1 MLLNKNIVDNKKHF
15 FDKTTLRNFK
25 KQKKTDN
32 KYKIGQFFINGKK
45 LKKSCFK
52 FETTFLVLFF
62 LALNFFNNF
71 RIQ

>member
-15 FDKTTLRNFK
+15 FDKTTPRNFE

-52 FETTFLVLFF
+52 FETTFFSFIFSRFEF
-62 LALNFFNNF
+62 L
-71 RIQ
+71 Q